1 MDLEESQTKR
11 FIYSFKGVLLMRC
24 PNCGNEKSRVLETRQ
39 SEGFD
44 LRVRQCG
51 KCGKPF
57 KTSERVAVYSG
68 KTYGYAEVQPQSET
82 AILLNLPEKKDKLKA
97 SQWPKA
103 KRFVA
108 KEGHEYLD
116 FICAEAKL
124 DVLEWWNVAR
134 WNKHKSKA
142 VWTENAFVK
151 SMERLADLPPYQQKL
166 LASKGAETGWQSLD
180 AEYLPKREQV
190 KPVDNGKL
198 EPKDPAMKEA
208 LAKWD

>member
-1 MDLEESQTKR
+1 
-11 FIYSFKGVLLMRC
+11 MRC

-44 LRVRQCG
+44 LRVRQCT
-51 KCGKPF
+51 KCGKSF
-57 KTSERVAVYSG
+57 KTSERVAVYAG
-68 KTYGYAEVQPQSET
+68 KTYGYAEVQVET
-82 AILLNLPEKKDKLKA
+82 EPLIPTQPEKKDKLKA

-108 KEGHEYLD
+108 HGGHEILG
-116 FICAEAKL
+116 FICAEAIT

-142 VWTENAFVK
+142 VWTENAFIK

-180 AEYLPKREQV
+180 ADYLPKREQV

-208 LAKWD
+208 LQSWD

>member
-11 FIYSFKGVLLMRC
+11 FIYSFEGVLLMRC

-68 KTYGYAEVQPQSET
+68 KTYGYAEVQVET
-82 AILLNLPEKKDKLKA
+82 EPAIQVEPEKKE
-97 SQWPKA
+97 PKS
-103 KRFVA
+103 KRFIA
-108 KEGHEYLD
+108 KAEHDCLIP
-116 FICAEAKL
+116 ICTEAIA
-124 DVLEWWNVAR
+124 DVLEWWNVSR
-134 WNKHKSKA
+134 WNKQKAKA

-151 SMERLADLPPYQQKL
+151 SIERLADLPAYQQKL

-180 AEYLPKREQV
+180 AEYLPKREQI

-208 LAKWD
+208 LQSWD